1 MLFQAGGCPLRH
13 LQSGGDS
20 LPDADQGRSF
30 SGDSFAAIVSGH
42 LTQAPPSIRAR
53 NPAVSPEL
61 EAVILRALSKN
72 PANRQASARELLA
85 ELEAAIAPKPS
96 VDSSASLQA
105 SPRLLITTFP
115 GNCTIEVDGDFRGK
129 TDAQG
134 RFELRLPPG
143 EYRIRFT
150 SPGWNDL
157 ARTVVMGNSDQ
168 SLEIRLTHKTTVMAT
183 APAVGVPLPASPA
196 TGSFAPP
203 TGSPL
208 AHTGKLRTSTGSL
221 PPPPAPT
228 SLPVTLGATPT
239 SGINI
244 ALDTILTIVGVLAG
258 LAAFAVF
265 PSDPLSLRW
274 DKTLMPGTSWW
285 TNSAGVA
292 SVIVVPTC
300 LLLADYVYPY
310 RPVPFLVMVFN
321 IFRVAFLVVVVGNHR
336 GGTRCAGQSLG
347 DAHDGL
353 VQHPWLVHC
362 GAGLPLQPHRC
373 PAACSHR
380 LSCYL
385 L

>member
-1 MLFQAGGCPLRH
+1 VDARSDIYSLGVILYQMLTKDVPFR
-13 LQSGGDS
+13 
-20 LPDADQGRSF
+20 
-30 SGDSFAAIVSGH
+30 GDSFAAIVSGH

-72 PANRQASARELLA
+72 PANRQANVRELLA

-96 VDSSASLQA
+96 AAAPSAPLQA
-105 SPRLLITTFP
+105 APRLLITTFP

-183 APAVGVPLPASPA
+183 APAVGLPFPTSPA

-208 AHTGKLRTSTGSL
+208 THTGKLRTSTGSL
-221 PPPPAPT
+221 PVPPSTPISLSVAPGAAPT
-228 SLPVTLGATPT
+228 SGL
-239 SGINI
+239 NI
-244 ALDTILTIVGVLAG
+244 ALDTILTIAGVLAG
-258 LAAFAVF
+258 LAAFVVF

-285 TNSAGVA
+285 TGSAGMA
-292 SVIVVPTC
+292 AVIAVPAC

-321 IFRVAFLVVVVGNHR
+321 IVRVLFLVVVVGGTIVAALGALANHWEMPTMAWFSIR
-336 GGTRCAGQSLG
+336 GLSI
-347 DAHDGL
+347 
-353 VQHPWLVHC
+353 
-362 GAGLPLQPHRC
+362 
-373 PAACSHR
+373 AALAFLYSR
-380 LSCYL
+380 IAARRRAVIV
-385 L
+385 